1 MIQDGVRLN
10 PDVLHPN
17 RISRDKGDDPS
28 HSPIRFSM
36 RGLSTN
42 PD

>member
-1 MIQDGVRLN
+1 MIPDGVRLN

-36 RGLSTN
+36 RGRSTD